1 MNSRIQGAAGA
12 ADILTDFIKEKV
24 LTKLWFQ
31 LISYS
36 LLASNLLFFFFF
48 LILCGAEA
56 GKPTFLLCQVV
67 AALALKMGCPGKPAK
82 LEEGERTCSCLLG
95 HH

>member
-1 MNSRIQGAAGA
+1 MNNRIQGAAGA
-12 ADILTDFIKEKV
+12 GEILTDFIKEKV
-24 LTKLWFQ
+24 LTKLWLQ

-36 LLASNLLFFFFF
+36 LLASNLLFF